1 MKRPSQKKP
10 AAAGVKK
17 PAKAVAKARKPAG
30 KSAPAKKPATPSHA
44 SSDSMGTTLVLGE
57 VSPHSGCDDDQ
68 GNDIPAV
75 PAVPPS
81 VFPLPDDVIP
91 TSLPGPLPDVD
102 LDDGREPS
110 IFALEC
116 APCGWLMHWDLLS
129 RPQQLYIWA
138 HHESIEL
145 YPVAGGDT
153 AGHKQAQRL
162 DIGFTL
168 FVSLLVLFLLGYTYI
183 FNHYVGQG
191 EADGAADEAPSLDAL
206 FPRAQ
211 GSSLAIDSSGVIRGI
226 HQ

>member
-10 AAAGVKK
+10 AAADVKK

-30 KSAPAKKPATPSHA
+30 KSSATKKPATPSHA
-44 SSDSMGTTLVLGE
+44 SSDSMGTTLVLGG
-57 VSPHSGCDDDQ
+57 VSPHSGAGCDDDQ
-68 GNDIPAV
+68 GNDV
-75 PAVPPS
+75 PALPPI

-91 TSLPGPLPDVD
+91 TSLPGPLPAVD
-102 LDDGREPS
+102 LDDDREPS
-110 IFALEC
+110 RFALEC
-116 APCGWLMHWDLLS
+116 APCGWLMEWDLLS

-138 HHESIEL
+138 HHESIDL

-168 FVSLLVLFLLGYTYI
+168 LFVSLLVLFLLGYKYI

-191 EADGAADEAPSLDAL
+191 EADGAADEAPTLDAL